1 MDVEFYDTLRISMG
15 KKLTVYLI
23 DGTEYG
29 ARIAEIGN
37 WVGKGI
43 YSPRVAIPKIL
54 TRMEVNNPGV
64 YFLKSRPSSDVF
76 LERIYI
82 GEAENIGTRLR
93 QHLADP
99 NKDFEELV
107 FFISKDELLTK
118 TQIKFLESKL
128 VQLAHEAKSA
138 EIDNGNSPSLPTLHE
153 ADISDMDY
161 FLEQIKLILPLM
173 GFRFLISTV
182 AEPPKNDLSSLDSPT
197 KTPYRI
203 KTSTFKAEMYES
215 EQGYVVTKGS
225 QANKTITS
233 SMSETYVRLRH
244 KLIESGVLT
253 ENGEFL
259 EFAKDTVFSS
269 PSAASNIVLGRQ
281 SAGPIEWID
290 ASGKTYKE
298 NTEN

>member
-1 MDVEFYDTLRISMG
+1 MG

-29 ARIAEIGN
+29 PRIAEIGN

-54 TRMEVNNPGV
+54 SRPEVNNPGV
-64 YFLKSRPSSDVF
+64 YFLKSRPTSDVF
-76 LERIYI
+76 LEKIYI

-93 QHLADP
+93 QHLADS

-118 TQIKFLESKL
+118 TQIRFLESKL
-128 VQLAHEAKSA
+128 VRLANDAKSA
-138 EIDNGNSPSLPTLHE
+138 EVENGNSPSLPTLHE

-182 AEPPKNDLSSLDSPT
+182 AEPAKRDVQPSDPT
-197 KTPYRI
+197 TKRIFRI
-203 KTSTFKAEMYES
+203 KTPTFKAEMYES

-225 QANKTITS
+225 QANKSATP
-233 SMSETYVRLRH
+233 SMSDTYVRLRQ
-244 KLIESGVLT
+244 KLIESGVLA

-259 EFAKDTVFSS
+259 EFVQDTVFSS

-290 ASGKTYKE
+290 PSGRTYKE
-298 NTEN
+298 STES